1 MENCIKRVR
10 VKHIQIAPQPNE
22 EVKERIKVEIL
33 TQLVTHTLRKFE
45 SAVKY
50 LMRKV
55 IIKG

>member
-1 MENCIKRVR
+1 MENCIKR

-22 EVKERIKVEIL
+22 EVKERTKVEIL

-45 SAVKY
+45 RAVKY